1 MKRIVVC
8 LLVLFVMGCAADPVK
23 LNQVAQEE
31 SQRMAKPSR
40 PLSSFGRF
48 EFNTMLLAD
57 SVAAE
62 EDKIAIARQLE
73 EKLQARLQPL
83 FDEWQAAG
91 SAKAHSGTLVIQPK
105 IQQLRVVSGGARF
118 WVGAMAG
125 DSFIDMNMDL
135 IDTASK
141 TSIGKPRIYKSAN
154 AMGGGWSVG
163 ATDRNLLDYMVEITY
178 RYLVDNY

>member
-31 SQRMAKPSR
+31 SQRMAKPTR

-48 EFNTMLLAD
+48 EINAMILD
-57 SVAAE
+57 ESVAAE
-62 EDKIAIARQLE
+62 KDKIAIARQLE

-83 FDEWQAAG
+83 FEEWQAAG
-91 SAKAHSGTLVIQPK
+91 KTGAHSGTLVIQPRVH
-105 IQQLRVVSGGARF
+105 QLRVVSGGARF
-118 WVGAMAG
+118 WVGALAG
-125 DSFIDMNMDL
+125 ESFIDMNMDL
-135 IDTASK
+135 VDAASN
-141 TSIGKPRIYKSAN
+141 TSIGNPRIYKSAS

-178 RYLVDNY
+178 QYLVDSY